1 VRQDLSPRHN
11 AFFEQAEAVYF
22 LARRGGRHVVGR
34 VAAIHNR
41 RHDERHHDAVGFFG
55 LFESVDDHA
64 VAQALLAAAGDW
76 LRQRGLR
83 VMRGP
88 VSFSTNE
95 EAGLLVEG
103 FETPAVLMM
112 PHNPPYYVDLLETAG
127 LESARDLLAFQT
139 TSDRLPERLVAG
151 ARLVERR
158 YGVTTRTLDL
168 GRFDE
173 ELARVRHLYN
183 ASWEDNWGFVP
194 FGEREI
200 AQLARKLRPIVV
212 KELVVFAEHDARPI
226 GVGVALPDLNV
237 ALRANP
243 SGRLV
248 PGLLKV
254 LRASRDIDRLR
265 VLILGTL
272 PEWRGKGVDA
282 LLYERIWEEGWQ
294 KGFRWAEAGW
304 ILEENHAMRN
314 GLERMGFEVYKRY
327 RLYDRRL

>member
-1 VRQDLSPRHN
+1 
-11 AFFEQAEAVYF
+11 
-22 LARRGGRHVVGR
+22 
-34 VAAIHNR
+34 
-41 RHDERHHDAVGFFG
+41 
-55 LFESVDDHA
+55 
-64 VAQALLAAAGDW
+64 
-76 LRQRGLR
+76 
-83 VMRGP
+83 MRGP